1 MRERGTALAVAVGLA
16 LAGLAC
22 ASSESKVVDQYFN
35 ALRANDQNTLT
46 SFAMVA
52 FDQKVDD
59 WKIVGEGPE
68 VKAPAALPDLV
79 KKQKELQAEL
89 DKNTRDARAWGN
101 DLNVYPK
108 LDQVRQAQQKGTK
121 FPAALQPIADKW
133 DNFQSEDRRLKK
145 AVAEAKAAVEREK
158 RNVSLSISIGQVDD
172 VESLTG
178 EMLSRDI
185 DLNLTIG
192 GAVKPYT
199 MTLRRYDLKGQSG
212 GGRIMSRWVIQSLT
226 PKG

>member
-16 LAGLAC
+16 LAGFAC
-22 ASSESKVVDQYFN
+22 GSSESKVVDQYFG
-35 ALRANDQNTLT
+35 ALKANDQSTLT

-59 WKIVGEGPE
+59 WKITAEGAE

-79 KKQKELQAEL
+79 KRQKDLQAEL

-101 DLNVYPK
+101 DLNIYPK

-121 FPAALQPIADKW
+121 YPPALQPIADKW
-133 DNFQSEDRRLKK
+133 DSFQNEDRRLKK

-158 RNVSLSISIGQVDD
+158 RNVSLSIGQVED

-178 EMLSRDI
+178 DVLSRDI
-185 DLNLTIG
+185 DVNLTIA

-212 GGRIMSRWVIQSLT
+212 GGRMMSRWVIQSLT
-226 PKG
+226 PKA